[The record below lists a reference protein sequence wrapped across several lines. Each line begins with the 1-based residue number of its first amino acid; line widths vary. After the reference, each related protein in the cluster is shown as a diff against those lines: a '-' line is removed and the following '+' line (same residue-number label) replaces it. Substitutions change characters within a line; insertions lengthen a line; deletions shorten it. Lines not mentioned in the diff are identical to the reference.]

1 MTLSRTRQPIKL
13 LKREPAAGAACS
25 VAGWGADRRGELSP
39 ALQELA
45 VTVLDTRMCN
55 NSRFWDGEIAP
66 TMICFQGRRGSSTS
80 KVRSWGGGF
89 AKEPTGCKALCV
101 PPPSRSSWVWGAPGR
116 MLTPSREVRCPPSH
130 DGVPGPRLGSVP
142 HCRLPPG

>member
-25 VAGWGADRRGELSP
+25 VAGWGAGRQGKLSP

-45 VTVLDTRMCN
+45 VTVLDARMCN

-66 TMICFQGRRGSSTS
+66 TMICFQGRRGSSPS
-80 KVRSWGGGF
+80 KVRSWGGDTKG
-89 AKEPTGCKALCV
+89 LCEGTN
-101 PPPSRSSWVWGAPGR
+101 RLQSSV
-116 MLTPSREVRCPPSH
+116 CPPLRAAL
-130 DGVPGPRLGSVP
+130 PGCGGLQGGCSPRAE
-142 HCRLPPG
+142 R